1 MAGMPYFSQ
10 VPFWTCGKPRPRGT
24 YPFYLAVGGFVPR
37 FQTWTGDGRYG
48 RWCRAGREDTAYRN
62 GTRASARDHSRL

>member
-37 FQTWTGDGRYG
+37 FQTWTGDGDMVADAVPG
-48 RWCRAGREDTAYRN
+48 AKIPPTEMGLV
-62 GTRASARDHSRL
+62 RLLGITPG